1 MKMEC
6 INTIATF
13 RALAVPAALRPRF
26 LSGVSF
32 AHTARVVGATGG
44 GSGVP
49 IPGEARVRK
58 RRAKM

>member
-13 RALAVPAALRPRF
+13 RSLAVPTALRPRF

-32 AHTARVVGATGG
+32 ARTVGAAGG